1 MSPWPNP
8 DEKGGC
14 HGAKEHLECVSWD
27 NPAWGE
33 VAAGSFNGAECAGE
47 CQQKRFLPGLWKEKM
62 IKGTWNYWLQ
72 LWVYTNKFSGLGVYS
87 ALVHLYLIFES
98 LVKVYKLNAYQMHE
112 HPDISTMSC
121 LVGPLSANP
130 APSNRSQVTGFWPHR
145 RNREKTKG
153 RWKLREHLIMQ
164 ISSWENTHIAI
175 HGSMPLLWL
184 GRFASA
190 TSRNLPAWAELP
202 RY

>member
-1 MSPWPNP
+1 MSPWQNP

-14 HGAKEHLECVSWD
+14 HGAKEHPEGARWD

-33 VAAGSFNGAECAGE
+33 VAVGSFSGVECAGE
-47 CQQKRFLPGLWKEKM
+47 CQQKRFLHGLWKEKM

-72 LWVYTNKFSGLGVYS
+72 LWFYTKKFSGLGVYS

-98 LVKVYKLNAYQMHE
+98 LVRVYKLNPYRMHE

-130 APSNRSQVTGFWPHR
+130 APSNQSQVTGFWPHC
-145 RNREKTKG
+145 RNRQKTKG
-153 RWKLREHLIMQ
+153 R
-164 ISSWENTHIAI
+164 
-175 HGSMPLLWL
+175 
-184 GRFASA
+184 
-190 TSRNLPAWAELP
+190 
-202 RY
+202 